1 MRTLEITAE
10 MEATARQVLGFPH
23 LRPGNTVPPFMRR
36 QYRLLEFVR
45 LMADAVLG
53 TTTPPIVLE
62 QEQPAVVELPPSC
75 FEMGPHP
82 KMAPY
87 QKDYATRPLTRPQL
101 DALARMPADWFSS
114 EALSHAI
121 HAADGMCQRLVK
133 KGVLEQ
139 RSACPP
145 GTDFV
150 QWTQRTAHTRYY
162 QYRKVPAETPA

>member
-1 MRTLEITAE
+1 MRTLVITAE
-10 MEATARQVLGFPH
+10 MEAAARQVLAFPH
-23 LRPGNTVPPFMRR
+23 FRPGNSVPPFMRR

-62 QEQPAVVELPPSC
+62 QENVALPPSN
-75 FEMGPHP
+75 FGEGPVLP
-82 KMAPY
+82 PPGRREAAP
-87 QKDYATRPLTRPQL
+87 ASALLTRPQR

-114 EALSHAI
+114 EVLSHAI

-133 KGVLEQ
+133 KGALEQ

-145 GTDFV
+145 GTDLMK
-150 QWTQRTAHTRYY
+150 WTQRTPHTRYY
-162 QYRKVPAETPA
+162 DYRKLAPVAAS